1 MWNGC
6 ELLWDLSAPP
16 RYKEKL
22 AKGNTF
28 ESLFWWNNLGKK
40 NVIHM
45 LCMWSLFIL
54 LHTER
59 KHLCAYLKGQE
70 LSLRFQWC
78 AIKEKLFQLSTSSN
92 STGHS
97 EESINSKDIQNI
109 WLWMLLP
116 SHNWC
121 VSCSWVKVHTAH
133 LHDIC
138 FKLG

>member
-1 MWNGC
+1 MWNSC

-16 RYKEKL
+16 RYKERL
-22 AKGNTF
+22 AKGNMF
-28 ESLFWWNNLGKK
+28 ESLFWWNNLEKK

-45 LCMWSLFIL
+45 LCIWSLFISASQWA
-54 LHTER
+54 EAP
-59 KHLCAYLKGQE
+59 LCLLKGQE

-78 AIKEKLFQLSTSSN
+78 AIKEKLFQLSTYSY
-92 STGHS
+92 STGRS